1 MVNKKIWLGAA
12 VTVATTIAV
21 GTTVINHVK
30 ADTDDKT
37 VTVGIVG
44 DSSREL
50 WENVSKRTEKKYGVK
65 IKIKVFS
72 DYVKPNQA
80 LVDGS
85 LDLNAFQTK
94 VFFDDQNKKL
104 GNKLVS
110 IGKTVISPIRLYS
123 LKHDKLAHL
132 KDGAQVVIPND
143 ATNEQRALNLLV
155 QAKLIKYNES
165 VDTPT
170 VKDITDNPK
179 KLDIVEI
186 ASDQTVSAL
195 KSADAAVINGNYAQD
210 AGLKTKNILLTQDL
224 SNPKTASPYINIIAA
239 RKDKAKTKTKA
250 YREIVKVYQT
260 KTTEKEINKLYNGF
274 ESAAWNLK

>member
-50 WENVSKRTEKKYGVK
+50 WENVSKRTEKKDGVK

-123 LKHDKLAHL
+123 LKHDKLADL

-210 AGLKTKNILLTQDL
+210 AGLKTKNVLLTQDV

-239 RKDKAKTKTKA
+239 RKDKAKTKA

>member
-123 LKHDKLAHL
+123 LKHDKLADL

-210 AGLKTKNILLTQDL
+210 AGLKTKNVLLTQDV

-239 RKDKAKTKTKA
+239 RKDKAKTKA
-250 YREIVKVYQT
+250 YREIVKVYHT

>member
-123 LKHDKLAHL
+123 LKHDKLADL
-132 KDGAQVVIPND
+132 KDGAQAVIPND

-165 VDTPT
+165 VNTPT

-210 AGLKTKNILLTQDL
+210 AGLKTKNVLLTQDV

-239 RKDKAKTKTKA
+239 RKDKAKTKA

>member
-1 MVNKKIWLGAA
+1 MVNKKIWLGVA

-44 DSSREL
+44 DSSREI

-123 LKHDKLAHL
+123 LKHDKLADL

-210 AGLKTKNILLTQDL
+210 AGLKTKNVLLTQDV

-239 RKDKAKTKTKA
+239 RKDKAKTKA

>member
-1 MVNKKIWLGAA
+1 MVNKKIWLGVA

-123 LKHDKLAHL
+123 LKHDKLADL

-210 AGLKTKNILLTQDL
+210 AGLKTKNVLLTQDV

-239 RKDKAKTKTKA
+239 RKDRAKTKA

>member
-1 MVNKKIWLGAA
+1 MVNKKIWLGVA

-123 LKHDKLAHL
+123 LKHDKLADL

-210 AGLKTKNILLTQDL
+210 AGLNTKNVLLTQDV

-239 RKDKAKTKTKA
+239 RKDKAKTKA

>member
-30 ADTDDKT
+30 ADADDKT

-123 LKHDKLAHL
+123 LKHDKLADL

-210 AGLKTKNILLTQDL
+210 AGLKTKMCC
-224 SNPKTASPYINIIAA
+224 
-239 RKDKAKTKTKA
+239 
-250 YREIVKVYQT
+250 
-260 KTTEKEINKLYNGF
+260 
-274 ESAAWNLK
+274 

>member
-1 MVNKKIWLGAA
+1 MVNKKIWLGVA

-123 LKHDKLAHL
+123 LKHDKLADL

-179 KLDIVEI
+179 QLDIVEI

-210 AGLKTKNILLTQDL
+210 AGLKTKNVLLTQDV

-239 RKDKAKTKTKA
+239 RKDKAKTKA

>member
-30 ADTDDKT
+30 ADADDKT

-110 IGKTVISPIRLYS
+110 ISKTVISPIRLYS
-123 LKHDKLAHL
+123 LKHDKLADL
-132 KDGAQVVIPND
+132 KDGAQAVIPND

-210 AGLKTKNILLTQDL
+210 AGLKTKNVLLTQDV

-239 RKDKAKTKTKA
+239 RKDKAKTKA

>member
-1 MVNKKIWLGAA
+1 MVNKKVWLGVAA
-12 VTVATTIAV
+12 TVATTIVA
-21 GTTVINHVK
+21 GTTGINNVK
-30 ADTDDKT
+30 ADPDDKT

-123 LKHDKLAHL
+123 LKHDKLADL

-155 QAKLIKYNES
+155 QAKLIKYNEN

-179 KLDIVEI
+179 QLDIVEI

-210 AGLKTKNILLTQDL
+210 AGLKTKNVLLTQDV
-224 SNPKTASPYINIIAA
+224 SNSKTASPYINIIAA
-239 RKDKAKTKTKA
+239 RKDKAKTKA

>member
-85 LDLNAFQTK
+85 LDLNAFQRK

-123 LKHDKLAHL
+123 LKNDKLADL

-210 AGLKTKNILLTQDL
+210 AGLKTKNVLLTQDV

-239 RKDKAKTKTKA
+239 RKDKAKTKA

>member
-21 GTTVINHVK
+21 GTTIINHVK

-104 GNKLVS
+104 SNKLVS

-123 LKHDKLAHL
+123 LKHDKLADL

-210 AGLKTKNILLTQDL
+210 AGLKTKNVLLTQDV

-239 RKDKAKTKTKA
+239 RKDKAKTKA

>member
-1 MVNKKIWLGAA
+1 MVNKKIWLGVA

-123 LKHDKLAHL
+123 LKHDKLADL

-210 AGLKTKNILLTQDL
+210 AGLKTKNVLLTQDV

-239 RKDKAKTKTKA
+239 RKDKAKTKA

>member
-1 MVNKKIWLGAA
+1 MVNKKIWLGVA

-123 LKHDKLAHL
+123 LKHDKLADL

-179 KLDIVEI
+179 QLDIVEI

-210 AGLKTKNILLTQDL
+210 AGLETKNVLLTQDV

-239 RKDKAKTKTKA
+239 RKDKAKTKA

>member
-1 MVNKKIWLGAA
+1 MVNKKVWLGVAA
-12 VTVATTIAV
+12 TVATTIVA
-21 GTTVINHVK
+21 GTTVINNVK
-30 ADTDDKT
+30 ADPDDKT

-123 LKHDKLAHL
+123 LKHDKLADL

-155 QAKLIKYNES
+155 QAKLIKYNEN

-179 KLDIVEI
+179 QLDIVEI

-210 AGLKTKNILLTQDL
+210 AGLKTKNVLLTQDV

-239 RKDKAKTKTKA
+239 RKDKAKTKA
-250 YREIVKVYQT
+250 YHEIVKVYQT

>member
-21 GTTVINHVK
+21 GTTIINHVK

-123 LKHDKLAHL
+123 LKHDKLADL

-170 VKDITDNPK
+170 VKDITDNHK

-210 AGLKTKNILLTQDL
+210 AGLKTKNVLLTQDV

-239 RKDKAKTKTKA
+239 RKDKAKTKA
-250 YREIVKVYQT
+250 YREIVKVIRPRQL
-260 KTTEKEINKLYNGF
+260 KRKLISCTTG
-274 ESAAWNLK
+274 LKVRLGI

>member
-1 MVNKKIWLGAA
+1 MVNKKVWLGVAA
-12 VTVATTIAV
+12 TVATTIVA
-21 GTTVINHVK
+21 GTTVINNVK
-30 ADTDDKT
+30 ADPDDKT

-123 LKHDKLAHL
+123 LKHDKLADL

-155 QAKLIKYNES
+155 QAKLIKYNEN

-179 KLDIVEI
+179 QLDIVEI

-210 AGLKTKNILLTQDL
+210 AGLKK
-224 SNPKTASPYINIIAA
+224 KM
-239 RKDKAKTKTKA
+239 
-250 YREIVKVYQT
+250 
-260 KTTEKEINKLYNGF
+260 F
-274 ESAAWNLK
+274 C

>member
-123 LKHDKLAHL
+123 LKHDKLADL

-210 AGLKTKNILLTQDL
+210 AGLKTKNVLLTQDV
-224 SNPKTASPYINIIAA
+224 SNPKTASPYINIIAV
-239 RKDKAKTKTKA
+239 RKDKAKTKA

>member
-1 MVNKKIWLGAA
+1 MVNKKIWLGVA

-104 GNKLVS
+104 GNKLAVS
-110 IGKTVISPIRLYS
+110 YTHLRAHETDSYLVCRL
-123 LKHDKLAHL
+123 
-132 KDGAQVVIPND
+132 
-143 ATNEQRALNLLV
+143 LLE
-155 QAKLIKYNES
+155 KKKK
-165 VDTPT
+165 PT
-170 VKDITDNPK
+170 
-179 KLDIVEI
+179 
-186 ASDQTVSAL
+186 
-195 KSADAAVINGNYAQD
+195 
-210 AGLKTKNILLTQDL
+210 
-224 SNPKTASPYINIIAA
+224 
-239 RKDKAKTKTKA
+239 
-250 YREIVKVYQT
+250 
-260 KTTEKEINKLYNGF
+260 
-274 ESAAWNLK
+274 

>member
-65 IKIKVFS
+65 IKIKFFS

-85 LDLNAFQTK
+85 LDLNAFQRK

-123 LKHDKLAHL
+123 LKHDKLADL

-170 VKDITDNPK
+170 VKDVTDNPK

-210 AGLKTKNILLTQDL
+210 AGLKTKNVLLTQDV

-239 RKDKAKTKTKA
+239 RKDKAKTKA

>member
-1 MVNKKIWLGAA
+1 MVNKKVWLGVAA
-12 VTVATTIAV
+12 TVATTIVA
-21 GTTVINHVK
+21 GTTVINNVK
-30 ADTDDKT
+30 ADPDYKT

-123 LKHDKLAHL
+123 LKHDKLADL

-155 QAKLIKYNES
+155 QAKLIKYNEN

-179 KLDIVEI
+179 QLDIVEI

-210 AGLKTKNILLTQDL
+210 AGLKTKNVLLTQDV
-224 SNPKTASPYINIIAA
+224 SNSKTASPYINIIAA
-239 RKDKAKTKTKA
+239 RKDKAKTKA

>member
-1 MVNKKIWLGAA
+1 MVNKKVWLGVAA
-12 VTVATTIAV
+12 TVATTIVA
-21 GTTVINHVK
+21 GTTVINNVK
-30 ADTDDKT
+30 ADPDDKT

-123 LKHDKLAHL
+123 LKHDKLTDL

-155 QAKLIKYNES
+155 QAKLIKYNEN

-179 KLDIVEI
+179 QLDIVEI

-210 AGLKTKNILLTQDL
+210 AGLKTKNVLLTQDV
-224 SNPKTASPYINIIAA
+224 SNSKTASPYINIIAA
-239 RKDKAKTKTKA
+239 RKDKAKTKA

>member
-12 VTVATTIAV
+12 VTVATTITV

-123 LKHDKLAHL
+123 LKHDKLADL
-132 KDGAQVVIPND
+132 KDGAQVVIPDD

-210 AGLKTKNILLTQDL
+210 AGLKTKNVLLTQDV

-239 RKDKAKTKTKA
+239 RKDKAKTKA

>member
-72 DYVKPNQA
+72 DYVKLNQA

-123 LKHDKLAHL
+123 LKHDKLADL

-210 AGLKTKNILLTQDL
+210 AGLKTKNVLLTQDV

-239 RKDKAKTKTKA
+239 RKDKAKTKA

>member
-1 MVNKKIWLGAA
+1 MVNKKVWLGVAA
-12 VTVATTIAV
+12 TVATTIVA
-21 GTTVINHVK
+21 GTTVINNVK
-30 ADTDDKT
+30 ADPDDKT

-94 VFFDDQNKKL
+94 VFFDNQNKKL
-104 GNKLVS
+104 GNKLIS

-123 LKHDKLAHL
+123 LKHDKLADL
-132 KDGAQVVIPND
+132 KEGAQVVIPND

-155 QAKLIKYNES
+155 QAKLIKYNER

-179 KLDIVEI
+179 QLDIVEI

-210 AGLKTKNILLTQDL
+210 AGLKTKNVLLTQDV
-224 SNPKTASPYINIIAA
+224 SIPKTASPYINIIAA
-239 RKDKAKTKTKA
+239 RKDKAKTKA

>member
-1 MVNKKIWLGAA
+1 MVNKKVWLGVAA
-12 VTVATTIAV
+12 TVATTIVA
-21 GTTVINHVK
+21 GTTVINNVK
-30 ADTDDKT
+30 ADPDDKT

-123 LKHDKLAHL
+123 LKHDKLADL

-155 QAKLIKYNES
+155 QAKLIKYNEN

-179 KLDIVEI
+179 QLDIVEI

-210 AGLKTKNILLTQDL
+210 AGLKTKNVLLTQDV
-224 SNPKTASPYINIIAA
+224 SNSKTASPYINIIAA
-239 RKDKAKTKTKA
+239 RKDKAKTKA

>member
-1 MVNKKIWLGAA
+1 MVNKKIWLGVA
-12 VTVATTIAV
+12 VTVSTTIAV

-123 LKHDKLAHL
+123 LKHDKLADL

-210 AGLKTKNILLTQDL
+210 AGLKTKNVLLTQDV

-239 RKDKAKTKTKA
+239 RKDKAKTKA

>member
-1 MVNKKIWLGAA
+1 MVNKKIWLGVA

-72 DYVKPNQA
+72 DYVTPNQA

-123 LKHDKLAHL
+123 LKHDKLADL

-210 AGLKTKNILLTQDL
+210 AGLKTKNVLLTQDV

-239 RKDKAKTKTKA
+239 RKDKAKTKA

>member
-1 MVNKKIWLGAA
+1 MVNKKVWLGVAA
-12 VTVATTIAV
+12 TVATTIVA
-21 GTTVINHVK
+21 GTTVINNVK
-30 ADTDDKT
+30 ADPDDKT

-123 LKHDKLAHL
+123 LKHDKLADL
-132 KDGAQVVIPND
+132 KDRAQVVIPND

-155 QAKLIKYNES
+155 QAKLIKYNEN
-165 VDTPT
+165 VDTTT

-179 KLDIVEI
+179 QLDIVEI

-210 AGLKTKNILLTQDL
+210 AGLKTKNVLLTQDV
-224 SNPKTASPYINIIAA
+224 SNSKTASPYINIIAA
-239 RKDKAKTKTKA
+239 RKDKAKTKA

>member
-1 MVNKKIWLGAA
+1 MVNKKFWLGVAA
-12 VTVATTIAV
+12 TVATTIVA
-21 GTTVINHVK
+21 GTTVINNVK
-30 ADTDDKT
+30 ADPDDKT

-123 LKHDKLAHL
+123 LKHDKLADL

-155 QAKLIKYNES
+155 QAKLIKYNEN

-179 KLDIVEI
+179 QLDIVEI

-210 AGLKTKNILLTQDL
+210 AGLKTKNVLLTQDV
-224 SNPKTASPYINIIAA
+224 SNSKTASPYINIIAA
-239 RKDKAKTKTKA
+239 RKDKAKTKA

-260 KTTEKEINKLYNGF
+260 KTTERKSISCTTALRVRLGI
-274 ESAAWNLK
+274 

>member
-123 LKHDKLAHL
+123 LKHDKLADL

-210 AGLKTKNILLTQDL
+210 AGLKTTNVLLTQDV

-239 RKDKAKTKTKA
+239 RKDKAKTKA

>member
-1 MVNKKIWLGAA
+1 M
-12 VTVATTIAV
+12 
-21 GTTVINHVK
+21 
-30 ADTDDKT
+30 
-37 VTVGIVG
+37 
-44 DSSREL
+44 
-50 WENVSKRTEKKYGVK
+50 
-65 IKIKVFS
+65 
-72 DYVKPNQA
+72 
-80 LVDGS
+80 DGS

-123 LKHDKLAHL
+123 LKHDKLADL

-170 VKDITDNPK
+170 VKDITDNHK

-210 AGLKTKNILLTQDL
+210 AGLKTKNVLLTQDV

-239 RKDKAKTKTKA
+239 RKDKAKTKA

>member
-1 MVNKKIWLGAA
+1 MINKKIWLGAA

-50 WENVSKRTEKKYGVK
+50 WENVSRRTEKKYGVK

-123 LKHDKLAHL
+123 LKHDKLADL

-210 AGLKTKNILLTQDL
+210 AGLKTQNVLLTQDV

-239 RKDKAKTKTKA
+239 RKDKAKTKA
-250 YREIVKVYQT
+250 YREILKVYQT

>member
-1 MVNKKIWLGAA
+1 MVNKKIWLGVA

-94 VFFDDQNKKL
+94 VFFDDQNKEL

-123 LKHDKLAHL
+123 LKHDKLADL

-210 AGLKTKNILLTQDL
+210 AGLKTKNVLLTQDV

-239 RKDKAKTKTKA
+239 RKDKAKTKA

>member
-1 MVNKKIWLGAA
+1 MVNKKIWIGVA

-123 LKHDKLAHL
+123 LKHDKLADL

-195 KSADAAVINGNYAQD
+195 RSADAAVINGNYAQD
-210 AGLKTKNILLTQDL
+210 AGLKTKNVLLTQDV

-239 RKDKAKTKTKA
+239 RKDKAKTKA

>member
-1 MVNKKIWLGAA
+1 MINKKIWLGAA

-123 LKHDKLAHL
+123 LKHDKLADL
-132 KDGAQVVIPND
+132 KDGAQAVIPND

-210 AGLKTKNILLTQDL
+210 AGLKTKNVLLTQDV

-239 RKDKAKTKTKA
+239 RKDKAKTKA
-250 YREIVKVYQT
+250 YREILKVYQT

>member
-72 DYVKPNQA
+72 DYVKTNQA

-123 LKHDKLAHL
+123 LKHDKLADL
-132 KDGAQVVIPND
+132 KDGAQAVIPND

-210 AGLKTKNILLTQDL
+210 AGLKTKNVLLTQDV

-239 RKDKAKTKTKA
+239 RKDKAKMKA

>member
-1 MVNKKIWLGAA
+1 MVNKKIWLGVA

-123 LKHDKLAHL
+123 LKHDKLADL

-210 AGLKTKNILLTQDL
+210 AGLKTKNVLLTQDV

-239 RKDKAKTKTKA
+239 RKDKAKTKA

-274 ESAAWNLK
+274 ESAAWNLE

>member
-1 MVNKKIWLGAA
+1 M
-12 VTVATTIAV
+12 
-21 GTTVINHVK
+21 
-30 ADTDDKT
+30 
-37 VTVGIVG
+37 
-44 DSSREL
+44 
-50 WENVSKRTEKKYGVK
+50 
-65 IKIKVFS
+65 
-72 DYVKPNQA
+72 
-80 LVDGS
+80 
-85 LDLNAFQTK
+85 
-94 VFFDDQNKKL
+94 
-104 GNKLVS
+104 VS

-123 LKHDKLAHL
+123 LKHDKLADL

-210 AGLKTKNILLTQDL
+210 AGLKTKNVLLTQDV

-239 RKDKAKTKTKA
+239 RKDKAKTKA